1 MAKPKSRLQ
10 IEQARTRRRANIRRG
25 MRIALYEVKQHLA
38 EQGITLDVP
47 PDFISYTVALAEGN
61 RRGASRADKA
71 DALRETIKAY
81 AKGLQRQRAAVAV
94 LVIP

>member
-47 PDFISYTVALAEGN
+47 SDFISYTVALAEGN
-61 RRGASRADKA
+61 RRDATRADKR

-81 AKGLQRQRAAVAV
+81 AKGLRRQREAIAVFV
-94 LVIP
+94 L